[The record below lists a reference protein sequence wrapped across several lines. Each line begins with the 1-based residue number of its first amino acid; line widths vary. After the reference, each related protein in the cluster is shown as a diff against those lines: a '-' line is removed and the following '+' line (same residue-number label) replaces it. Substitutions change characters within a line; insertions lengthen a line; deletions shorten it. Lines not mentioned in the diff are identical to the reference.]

1 VCFGKK
7 ITCKG
12 YIGIGERKKNKT
24 YWKTSKRIILDVNVP
39 RTKLMQLWVRNLYF
53 QNLLIGFLFCVL
65 FIYSFIMHFS
75 FLLPRVHMCMCVNG
89 CVHVC
94 LKKKDMVVGLG

>member
-24 YWKTSKRIILDVNVP
+24 YWKASKRIILDVNVP
-39 RTKLMQLWVRNLYF
+39 RTKLIAVVGKKSVFSKLVDRFSIL
-53 QNLLIGFLFCVL
+53 C